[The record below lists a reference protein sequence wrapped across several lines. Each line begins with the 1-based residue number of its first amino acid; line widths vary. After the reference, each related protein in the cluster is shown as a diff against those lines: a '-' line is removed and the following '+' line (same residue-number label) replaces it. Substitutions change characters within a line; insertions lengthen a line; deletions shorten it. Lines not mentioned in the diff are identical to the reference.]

1 MNTKSTLIFLTAAI
15 LLMFSSRSASAQES
29 DFGIWTEVG
38 VEKSIAQGLGASVG
52 VKLRSQDMSRKFERV
67 TGYAFLEYEICSWL
81 KADAGYEYVYKY
93 NLPGDD
99 IIYDEDF
106 AYPGSWESRHRANV
120 SLTASVNWG
129 PVKFSLRERYRYA
142 HISEDEVF
150 AEHEH
155 ILRSRLAIE
164 CRISDTC
171 PVKPY
176 VAYELYSWSE
186 AEKMRYNIGGKFTLD
201 DHNSLDI
208 FYRIQD
214 RVGHRKVT
222 DHVLGVTYGLSF

>member
-1 MNTKSTLIFLTAAI
+1 MKRHTILCLVIAI
-15 LLMFSSRSASAQES
+15 LSGSLCAAQNN

-38 VEKSIAQGLGASVG
+38 IDKNIGKGFGASVG
-52 VKLRSQDMSRKFERV
+52 VKLRSQDMTTRFERV
-67 TGYAFLEYEICSWL
+67 TGYAFVEYRICSWL
-81 KADAGYEYVYKY
+81 KADAGYEYIHKY

-99 IIYDEDF
+99 VIYDDDF

-142 HISEDEVF
+142 YISEAGVF

-155 ILRSRLAIE
+155 ILRSRLTAE
-164 CRISDTC
+164 YRISDRC
-171 PVKPY
+171 PVRPY
-176 VAYELYSWSE
+176 VAYELYSWSTI
-186 AEKMRYNIGGKFTLD
+186 EKMRYNIGGKFTLGE
-201 DHNSLDI
+201 HSSLDV

-222 DHVLGVTYGLSF
+222 DHVLGITYGYSF